1 MFAKPEDGGDAL
13 VLVLGDDVVGK
24 GAGLGAEA
32 VFGGDE
38 EALLFVIR
46 VLAVILSEAK
56 DLCGRRR

>member
-24 GAGLGAEA
+24 GAGLGTEA

-38 EALLFVIR
+38 EALLFV
-46 VLAVILSEAK
+46 VGVVDDEELAADGGDEV
-56 DLCGRRR
+56 